1 MSDLLSDIAAGT
13 AALSTLRGERGA
25 VDGRRTS
32 TPLSRRS
39 PADLDAIVLRDRRT
53 GVVAV
58 LARWADRVRAEKPV
72 HEPRHRVVELGGQ
85 RWVVNEPPTIES
97 ESALLAR
104 HWAWAERQ
112 TWGPAMVAELETLRE
127 QLANGGRPVKVRPCP
142 VCGEPVRVDRFVV
155 EHRSCIETPL

>member
-1 MSDLLSDIAAGT
+1 VSDLLADITLGT
-13 AALSTLRGERGA
+13 AALSSHRGERGV

-58 LARWADRVRAEKPV
+58 LGRWADRVRVERPV
-72 HEPRHRVVELGGQ
+72 REPRHRVVVLGGQ
-85 RWVVNEPPTIES
+85 RWIVQEPRTIES
-97 ESALLAR
+97 ESQVLAF

-112 TWGPAMVAELETLRE
+112 PWGPDMVAELETLRE
-127 QLANGGRPVKVRPCP
+127 QLANGGRPVKIRPCP
-142 VCGEPVRVDRFVV
+142 VCNLPVRVDRFVV
-155 EHRSCIETPL
+155 EHRECIETPL